1 MIDIS
6 QHFEYIAGS
15 YIVTMAFVGAL
26 VILVN
31 RDYHAQEKRLADLE
45 AKGVR
50 RRSEEKAK

>member
-6 QHFEYIAGS
+6 QHFEYIAGA
-15 YIVTMAFVGAL
+15 YIVTCVFVGAL

-31 RDYHAQEKRLADLE
+31 RDYHTQEKRLAELE

-50 RRSEEKAK
+50 RRSEEKKS

>member
-6 QHFEYIAGS
+6 QHFEFIAGA
-15 YIVTMAFVGAL
+15 YLVTCVLVGAL

-31 RDYHAQEKRLADLE
+31 RDYRTQEKRLADLQ

-50 RRSEEKAK
+50 RRSEEKA